1 MNAEL
6 WSRPDPTSQRNTL
19 LCWFKDNCIDLSKIY
34 SNINDISTEELR
46 QLYIYYETH
55 IWKI

>member
-6 WSRPDPTSQRNTL
+6 WCRIGNERNTL
-19 LCWFKDNCIDLSKIY
+19 LCWFKDHNVNLNNHFDD
-34 SNINDISTEELR
+34 INNVSTEELR

-55 IWKI
+55 I

>member
-6 WSRPDPTSQRNTL
+6 WCRIGNERSAL
-19 LCWFKDNCIDLSKIY
+19 LSWFRDHNVNLNKHFDD
-34 SNINDISTEELR
+34 INNVSTEELR

-55 IWKI
+55 I

>member
-1 MNAEL
+1 MNAQL

-34 SNINDISTEELR
+34 NNIEDISTEELR

-55 IWKI
+55 I